1 MFSEYVLANLTWQFI
16 KKLNKSVVG
25 EWSENVNVTLP
36 DSFFSKEVKF
46 EKRLPI
52 NVDVLDIL

>member
-1 MFSEYVLANLTWQFI
+1 M

-25 EWSENVNVTLP
+25 EWSKNVNVTLP
-36 DSFFSKEVKF
+36 DSFFSKEVEF
-46 EKRLPI
+46 EKSLPI

>member
-1 MFSEYVLANLTWQFI
+1 M
-16 KKLNKSVVG
+16 G

-36 DSFFSKEVKF
+36 DSIFSKEVEF